1 MKAEIIREIERI
13 VGKDRVRRDEPLSEH
28 TTFKTG
34 GPAEVFAIPGSTEA
48 LTGLILMLNREAVPY
63 FILGN
68 GSNVLAGDRGFK
80 GAVLQIAGNNY
91 QVRTDK
97 EKGIIEAESGILL
110 SKLSRLAAENS
121 LTGMEFASG
130 IPGTLGGAVV
140 MNAGAY
146 GGEMKQVVE
155 SVTLLDIK
163 KGELVTRSCGEMR
176 FAYRDSLVKHGD
188 YAVIRAVIRLDSGE
202 KNEIL
207 EKMEELC
214 AKRNEKQPLNFPS
227 AGSTFKRPEG
237 YFAGKLIEDSG
248 LKGYSVG
255 GAQVSEKHC
264 GFVINRGNAT
274 SADIKKLIDDVRR
287 IVYEKQGVMLEP
299 EVVMTGEFE

>member
-1 MKAEIIREIERI
+1 MKAEIIHETERI
-13 VGKDRVRRDEPLSEH
+13 VGKDRVLLNEPLSAH

-34 GPAEVFAIPGSTEA
+34 GPAEIFAMPQNTEA
-48 LTGLILMLNREAVPY
+48 LTGLILFLKSEGVPY

-68 GSNVLAGDRGFK
+68 GSNVLAGDKGFK
-80 GAVLQIAGNNY
+80 GVVIRIAFDHSE
-91 QVRTDK
+91 VRK
-97 EKGIIEAESGILL
+97 ENEKGIIEAESGILL
-110 SKLSRLAAENS
+110 SRLSRLAAEHS

-146 GGEMKQVVE
+146 GGEMKQVIE
-155 SVTLLDIK
+155 TVTLLDIK
-163 KGELVTRSCGEMR
+163 KGEPVTKTCEEMS
-176 FAYRDSLVKHGD
+176 FAYRDSLVKHGE
-188 YAVIRAVIRLDSGE
+188 YVVISAVLRLFPHDRE
-202 KNEIL
+202 KIL

-264 GFVINRGNAT
+264 GFVINRGGAT

-287 IVYEKQGVMLEP
+287 IVYEKQGVMLQP
-299 EVVMTGEFE
+299 EVVMTGEF